1 MERHGAISKKSLNFC
16 DKEVPL
22 FEEIPHLELIALQLA
37 TLRAD
42 GVGTCNDG
50 TIFKAYPPGHLQGD

>member
-37 TLRAD
+37 TLRVVQNQWGRYMQRRD
-42 GVGTCNDG
+42 Y
-50 TIFKAYPPGHLQGD
+50 I